1 MNTGTHARDVASG
14 MLTPNSGSSGTGN
27 DDTVSVAPECPKL
40 LRAPITSGRHHDAG
54 KHVVDGL
61 AGTAR

>member
-40 LRAPITSGRHHDAG
+40 LRAELTATKPAATGNVHI
-54 KHVVDGL
+54 L
-61 AGTAR
+61 ANSNVE